1 VVAVGGA
8 ALIVLLLVRDYGV
21 PMLRRFRRDVSDEHP
36 ISRIGP
42 MLVTVL
48 GAAVVVLWN
57 LDADYGVPVIGH
69 VPSGLP
75 QVTRP
80 PFDWAMWLDV
90 APASAMIA
98 LVAYV
103 ESYSIGATLAT
114 RERTR
119 INSHQ
124 ELIALGAANVSAA
137 FTGGYPVAGSFS
149 RSSVNY
155 EAGASSQVSSLFCV

>member
-1 VVAVGGA
+1 
-8 ALIVLLLVRDYGV
+8 
-21 PMLRRFRRDVSDEHP
+21 
-36 ISRIGP
+36 
-42 MLVTVL
+42 
-48 GAAVVVLWN
+48 
-57 LDADYGVPVIGH
+57 
-69 VPSGLP
+69 
-75 QVTRP
+75 
-80 PFDWAMWLDV
+80 DV

-155 EAGASSQVSSLFCV
+155 EAGASSQVSSLFCVALIVLALLLLTPAFERLPHAALAAIVV